1 MSYFW
6 GNMVTSNSRWPQN
19 AIYVTE
25 GDLDLLILLSLLL
38 SSGIKALPTIL
49 VYGILGNNLRASY
62 MVSKHSL
69 SELQLCAIWTICK
82 TWFYLSKINK
92 LKLSFTEIIIPLLFT
107 IAQSFHLESS
117 LLWTALTTNQHT
129 HKISKRSI
137 NKWQ

>member
-1 MSYFW
+1 MSYF
-6 GNMVTSNSRWPQN
+6 GRNMVTSNSRWPQN

-69 SELQLCAIWTICK
+69 SELQLCAI
-82 TWFYLSKINK
+82 
-92 LKLSFTEIIIPLLFT
+92 
-107 IAQSFHLESS
+107 
-117 LLWTALTTNQHT
+117 
-129 HKISKRSI
+129 
-137 NKWQ
+137 